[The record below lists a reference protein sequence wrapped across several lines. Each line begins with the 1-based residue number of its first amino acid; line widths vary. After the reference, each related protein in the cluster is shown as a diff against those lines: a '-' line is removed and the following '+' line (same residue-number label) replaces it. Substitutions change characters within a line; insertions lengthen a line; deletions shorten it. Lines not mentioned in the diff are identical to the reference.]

1 MLVRVSYVRA
11 PWYAWSN
18 TAAPYF
24 YSYGLLVA
32 VFFRVVLVGGFLF
45 FCLKGSGRQPLRAIK
60 AKWRM
65 QQPRKPDEHTA
76 MLGLFESSRTVAL
89 TVGSLGLA
97 AWSVLSAFHPAGI
110 QSRSLGLELLF
121 IGVILSIA
129 APMFFRLE
137 GSDGSE
143 MGLESMASLGYL
155 ALVFALADIL
165 VQVFDRRWLNVI
177 GVLIVVF
184 MLVREFRE
192 VRDQTRLYWPRV
204 NTEQAP
210 TVSISI
216 SPSPVDF
223 GSLPVGQTGTSV
235 VTVTNPGTA
244 ALVVQGASANPRGT
258 VVAGAEFALSNDAVG
273 GATINPQA
281 SALLTVSFTPSAKG
295 PHMGILTINCNAGK
309 FPVPLTGSGNLI

>member
-1 MLVRVSYVRA
+1 VRA

-24 YSYGLLVA
+24 YSFGLWVA
-32 VFFRVVLVGGFLF
+32 VLFRIVLLGGFLF
-45 FCLKGSGRQPLRAIK
+45 FCLKDSDGRPLKAIR

-65 QQPRKPDEHTA
+65 QQPRNPDEHTA
-76 MLGLFESSRTVAL
+76 LLGLFESSRTVAL

-110 QSRSLGLELLF
+110 QSRGLGLELLF

-143 MGLESMASLGYL
+143 MGLESMISLSYL

-165 VQVFDRRWLNVI
+165 NQVFGRRWLNVI
-177 GVLIVVF
+177 GVLVVVF
-184 MLVREFRE
+184 MLVRELME
-192 VRDQTRLYWPRV
+192 VRDQARLYWPRAQKK
-204 NTEQAP
+204 QAP
-210 TVSISI
+210 TVSI

-223 GSLPVGQTGTSV
+223 GSLAVGQTRTSV
-235 VTVTNPGTA
+235 VTVKNTGTA
-244 ALVVQGASANPRGT
+244 ALVVQGASDNPPGT
-258 VVAGAEFALSNDAVG
+258 VVEDAEFVLGNDAVG
-273 GATINPQA
+273 GATINPEA
-281 SALLTVSFTPSAKG
+281 SATLDLNFTPSAKG
-295 PHMGILTINCNAGK
+295 LRVGTLTINCSAGT
-309 FPVPLTGSGNLI
+309 FPIHLAGTGT

>member
-1 MLVRVSYVRA
+1 
-11 PWYAWSN
+11 
-18 TAAPYF
+18 
-24 YSYGLLVA
+24 
-32 VFFRVVLVGGFLF
+32 
-45 FCLKGSGRQPLRAIK
+45 
-60 AKWRM
+60 M

-129 APMFFRLE
+129 APMFFGLE

-143 MGLESMASLGYL
+143 MGLESMISLGYL

-177 GVLIVVF
+177 GVLVVVF
-184 MLVREFRE
+184 MLIREFME
-192 VRDQTRLYWPRV
+192 VQDQARLYWPRV
-204 NTEQAP
+204 HTEQAP
-210 TVSISI
+210 TVSIS
-216 SPSPVDF
+216 PSPIDF
-223 GSLPVGQTGTSV
+223 GSLPAGQASTSV
-235 VTVTNPGTA
+235 VTVTNASTA
-244 ALVVQGASANPRGT
+244 ALVVQGASANPPGT
-258 VVAGAEFALSNDAVG
+258 VVSGAGFALINDAVG
-273 GATINPQA
+273 GATINSKA

-295 PHMGILTINCNAGK
+295 LHEGILTLIATLGRFQYPLQAPEINRTQYIVKSLRRQYETHTPRAC
-309 FPVPLTGSGNLI
+309 

>member
-1 MLVRVSYVRA
+1 MGA
-11 PWYAWSN
+11 HWSWFN

-24 YSYGLLVA
+24 YSYGLLAA
-32 VFFRVVLVGGFLF
+32 VLFRVVLVGGFLF
-45 FCLKGSGRQPLRAIK
+45 FCLKGSSGEPLRSIK

-143 MGLESMASLGYL
+143 MGLESMISIGYL

-177 GVLIVVF
+177 GVLVVVF
-184 MLVREFRE
+184 MLIRELME
-192 VRDQTRLYWPRV
+192 VRDQARLYWPKV
-204 NTEQAP
+204 HEQAP
-210 TVSISI
+210 TVSIS
-216 SPSPVDF
+216 PSPIDF
-223 GSLPVGQTGTSV
+223 GSLPAGQTSTSV
-235 VTVTNPGTA
+235 VTVTNASTA
-244 ALVVQGASANPRGT
+244 ALVVQGASAGPPGT
-258 VVAGAEFALSNDAVG
+258 VVTGAGFSLIDDAVG
-273 GATINPQA
+273 GATINSKA
-281 SALLTVSFTPSAKG
+281 SALVTVRFTPSAKG
-295 PHMGILTINCNAGK
+295 LHEGILTINCNAGT
-309 FPVPLTGSGNLI
+309 FPVPLTGTGT